1 MANIIFMGTPDFSVP
16 TLEEI
21 HSKFGI
27 RCVVTVPDKPQGRG
41 LKLAFSP
48 VKQKALE
55 LNIPILQPE
64 KLKDEIF
71 INQLKS
77 YNPDIIVVVAFRI
90 LPQEVFS
97 IPKIATFNIHASL
110 LPKYRGAAP
119 INHAIINGEK
129 ITGLTTFII
138 KEKVDTGNILL
149 KKEIELYDG
158 ITAGELHDIL
168 MIEAP
173 KIAIDTIELLL
184 SGKYNALPQN
194 EIEATPAPKIFRD
207 FCKINWNNSA
217 VNLRNFIHGLSP
229 YPGAFTKI
237 CDNTVKILRVKISNH
252 KLEPSQF
259 IITNNNLLIGSID
272 NALEILEIQPENK
285 KVMNIKDFINGWRF
299 EKSGKIEF

>member
-1 MANIIFMGTPDFSVP
+1 MANIIFMGTPEFSVP

-21 HSKFGI
+21 NHKYGI
-27 RCVVTVPDKPQGRG
+27 KCVVTVPDKPQGRG
-41 LKLAFSP
+41 LKLAYSP

>member
-21 HSKFGI
+21 HSKYGVS
-27 RCVVTVPDKPQGRG
+27 CVVTVPDKPQGRG

-71 INQLKS
+71 IDQLKS
-77 YNPDIIVVVAFRI
+77 YNPDVIVVVAFRI
-90 LPQEVFS
+90 LPKEVFT

-129 ITGLTTFII
+129 ISGLTTFII

-149 KKEIELYDG
+149 KKEVELYDE
-158 ITAGELHDIL
+158 ITAGELHNIL

-173 KIAIDTIELLL
+173 KIAIETIELLL
-184 SGKYNALPQN
+184 CGNYVALQQD
-194 EIEATPAPKIFRD
+194 ESEATPAPKIFRD

-217 VNLRNFIHGLSP
+217 VKLKNFIHGLSP

-237 CDNTVKILRVKISNH
+237 CDNTVKILKVKISNH
-252 KLEPSQF
+252 NLEPSEF
-259 IITNNNLLIGSID
+259 TFTDNNLFIGTLD
-272 NALEILEIQPENK
+272 NALDILEIQPENK
-285 KVMNIKDFINGWRF
+285 KIMNIRDFINGWRF

>member
-48 VKQKALE
+48 IKQKALE

>member
-1 MANIIFMGTPDFSVP
+1 MGTPDFSVP

-21 HSKFGI
+21 HSKYGVS
-27 RCVVTVPDKPQGRG
+27 CVVTVPDKPQGRG

-71 INQLKS
+71 IDQLKS

-90 LPQEVFS
+90 LPKEVFT

-149 KKEIELYDG
+149 KKEVELYDG
-158 ITAGELHDIL
+158 ITAGELHNIL